1 MGRGEG
7 EEGVGLERRRAGV
20 KCGSADIVTGN
31 LRIQNCGYYI
41 DRKFCVLRRFSSD
54 VPKSD
59 CILSFFI
66 SLS

>member
-31 LRIQNCGYYI
+31 LRMLLQINIRKLPCITSAHPQNTH
-41 DRKFCVLRRFSSD
+41 V
-54 VPKSD
+54 
-59 CILSFFI
+59 
-66 SLS
+66 